1 MVRVLKTRY
10 ILLLHDTS
18 SSNRVVNFTKIAC
31 SYKDYVKLII
41 FSRVT
46 GGAAQ
51 YGIPDSFKIGY
62 KEGVN
67 IIVLQDIEDA
77 VELFKETPKI
87 QFTRRYGVE
96 FKSLK
101 DDILN
106 NISSNEVMLMFS
118 GSDVGFSEN
127 EVLKDAVK
135 IYPKGI
141 ARELPPES
149 YLSIFMHL
157 VASGI

>member
-1 MVRVLKTRY
+1 MKY

-18 SSNRVVNFTKIAC
+18 SSNRVVNFTRIAC
-31 SYKDYVKLII
+31 SYKEYVKLIV

-62 KEGVN
+62 REGVN
-67 IIVLQDIEDA
+67 IIVLQDLEDA
-77 VELFKETPKI
+77 IELFKNTPKI
-87 QFTRRYGVE
+87 QFTKRFGEE
-96 FKSLK
+96 FRSLSEALSGIK
-101 DDILN
+101 T
-106 NISSNEVMLMFS
+106 NEVMLLFS
-118 GSDVGFSEN
+118 GSDVGFAEN
-127 EVLKDAVK
+127 EVLKDAIK

-141 ARELPPES
+141 NKELPPES

-157 VASGI
+157 TASGF